1 MIYFKVLKY
10 PLFIFEVNLKYFG
23 LGSKRYLASNFNI
36 DFLSLKKC
44 RLCRKRILSDD
55 LRSSTGEWKRLQ
67 MDRLNN

>member
-44 RLCRKRILSDD
+44 RLGRKRTLANEMNDSHK
-55 LRSSTGEWKRLQ
+55 SYP
-67 MDRLNN
+67 NY